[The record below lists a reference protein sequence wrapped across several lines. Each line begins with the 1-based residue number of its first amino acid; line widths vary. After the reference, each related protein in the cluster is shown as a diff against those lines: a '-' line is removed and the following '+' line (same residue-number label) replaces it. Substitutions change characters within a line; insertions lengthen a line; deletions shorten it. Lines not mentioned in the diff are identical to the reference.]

1 MTVAFLLPSHNEKSR
16 LAAAQL
22 IRCVV
27 DPLCHGVLR
36 FVGAD
41 PGGHLV
47 LQLEFSL
54 LQRFL
59 FELFIEGDLVLGY
72 ELAEARLACVML
84 IEPLAELFVFGAENP
99 LNVSDLIRH
108 PLSSFEVPSL
118 EIVALCAPPID
129 HSKSHSVNQLRLQ
142 FVCPADFA
150 PPRMILSIGSDFALP
165 SATMSRLPWAPEGW
179 LFLIPVL
186 ILTAA
191 ALLIQWTIAAIVLG
205 LLAIFLLNFFRDPS
219 RTGSD
224 HHVDVLS
231 PADGTV
237 VQIKD
242 IPDGDIWPGLTRQVS
257 IFMSVFDVHVN
268 RAPISGKIIHY
279 RYNPGKK
286 IAAFAEKSSTENEQN
301 LIVVEDKHGA
311 KLAFKQIAGL
321 LARRIVFDKKEGDE
335 VMRGERVGM
344 IKFGSRVDMF
354 FPADAVIKVGMR
366 DKVKVGLTIV
376 AELGAK

>member
-1 MTVAFLLPSHNEKSR
+1 MR
-16 LAAAQL
+16 
-22 IRCVV
+22 R
-27 DPLCHGVLR
+27 
-36 FVGAD
+36 
-41 PGGHLV
+41 
-47 LQLEFSL
+47 
-54 LQRFL
+54 
-59 FELFIEGDLVLGY
+59 
-72 ELAEARLACVML
+72 
-84 IEPLAELFVFGAENP
+84 
-99 LNVSDLIRH
+99 
-108 PLSSFEVPSL
+108 VP
-118 EIVALCAPPID
+118 
-129 HSKSHSVNQLRLQ
+129 
-142 FVCPADFA
+142 F
-150 PPRMILSIGSDFALP
+150 
-165 SATMSRLPWAPEGW
+165 APEGW

-191 ALLIQWTIAAIVLG
+191 ALLIQWTIAAIILG
-205 LLAIFLLNFFRDPS
+205 LLCIFLINFFRDPH

-242 IPDGDIWPGLTRQVS
+242 VPDGEIWPGLTRQVS

-268 RAPISGKIIHY
+268 RAPISGRIIHY

-286 IAAFAEKSSTENEQN
+286 IAAFAEKSSIENEQN
-301 LIVVEDKHGA
+301 LIVLEDRHGA
-311 KLAFKQIAGL
+311 RLAFKQIAGL

-335 VMRGERVGM
+335 VARGERVGM